1 MLPMYIYGNAK
12 NVKTLSASLLFAWN
26 GYLNSWDYEV
36 VGEVVNYLLSVID
49 QHTPH
54 LLATAF
60 WTILL
65 HSPLDGWPTPCK
77 GQQITSDKGSSNEW
91 PTQCTALQRGWFFE
105 VYAGNIPFRESST
118 GLPVLGRWQR
128 MWCCKVKQKAKRKH
142 KFSKI
147 LSRRYR
153 KGKKKPLP
161 CESISPKRLEVD

>member
-26 GYLNSWDYEV
+26 GYLNIRDSEV

-49 QHTPH
+49 QNTPH

-91 PTQCTALQRGWFFE
+91 PTQCTALQRGLFFE
-105 VYAGNIPFRESST
+105 VYAGNIPFRVARACLSWVDGSVCDAARSNKRRSVSTSSARFYQ
-118 GLPVLGRWQR
+118 GDIERE
-128 MWCCKVKQKAKRKH
+128 RKNP
-142 KFSKI
+142 S
-147 LSRRYR
+147 
-153 KGKKKPLP
+153 LP